1 MKRSFEVLTLVA
13 LLTSLVPAPGSA
25 SAQNPAAPVPGSTLS
40 PQDLFRGSATA
51 PKRGVFYVV
60 DGASSSVF
68 LFGTLHLGKPEF
80 YPLNAS
86 VIQALAASSQLYLEL
101 DFSSMSDI
109 KSMKDASEYPA
120 GITLDSQ
127 LPPPLMLKLE
137 TAFQRYGVTKDQFN
151 GKRPW
156 AVVDELLSRKA
167 LELGYDPA
175 YSTDIY
181 FAVTATLLSKRILG
195 LETVSE
201 QAGLLNGMSK
211 TEQQAY
217 VEDMLSS
224 LEEQRAAKE
233 LEALVDA
240 WARADR
246 AALEADLEKA
256 RLETPPALDQV
267 KQRIFD
273 DRNVKMAERI
283 DAIIRSGT
291 PTFVAVGA
299 GHLVGRN
306 NIVELLRKK
315 GFAVREL

>member
-1 MKRSFEVLTLVA
+1 MRILASVA
-13 LLTSLVPAPGSA
+13 LLTSLALAPGST
-25 SAQNPAAPVPGSTLS
+25 SAQNPAAPARVPGSTLS
-40 PQDLFRGSATA
+40 PQDLFQGSATA

-60 DGASSSVF
+60 DGASSRLF

-80 YPLNAS
+80 YPLNAA

-101 DFSSMSDI
+101 DFSNLGDI
-109 KSMKDASEYPA
+109 KGMKDASEYPT
-120 GITLDSQ
+120 GVTLESQ
-127 LPPPLMLKLE
+127 LPPALMQKLE
-137 TAFQRYGVTKDQFN
+137 AAFKRYGVTKDQFN

-181 FAVTATLLSKRILG
+181 FAVTATLLNKRILG
-195 LETVSE
+195 LETVDE

-224 LEEQRAAKE
+224 LEEQRAPKE
-233 LEALVDA
+233 LEAFVDA

-246 AALEADLEKA
+246 VALEANLDKA
-256 RLETPPALDQV
+256 RSETPPALEQV

-283 DAIIRSGT
+283 DAILRSGT

-299 GHLVGRN
+299 GHLVGQN
-306 NIVELLRKK
+306 NIVDLLRKR
-315 GFAVREL
+315 GFTVREL